1 MKRKDNRFAMIPGNG
16 ITILRHLYEVMTQ
29 IQQLACTDCRD
40 SAEVLQKCKE
50 ELLGISIDVASVCS
64 PGKNWDFVSAL
75 LASVGIVVP
84 QELDEA
90 IREAD

>member
-1 MKRKDNRFAMIPGNG
+1 MIPGNA

-29 IQQLACTDCRD
+29 SQQLASTDCRD
-40 SAEVLQKCKE
+40 QAEVLQKCKE

-64 PGKNWDFVSAL
+64 PGKNWNFVSDL
-75 LASVGIVVP
+75 LASVGIAVP
-84 QELDEA
+84 EELDEA

>member
-1 MKRKDNRFAMIPGNG
+1 MTENRFAMIPGNG

-29 IQQLACTDCRD
+29 IQQLATTDCRD
-40 SAEVLQKCKE
+40 RAEVLQKCKE

-64 PGKNWDFVSAL
+64 PGKDWDFVSAL
-75 LASVGIVVP
+75 LESVGIVVP
-84 QELDEA
+84 EELDEA